1 MWPLLAVLCSPLYR
15 LSNDQLAKIR
25 ACSKTT
31 RFYDAM
37 GECPEDFCRETLASL
52 EALRR
57 KAETM
62 SADQLVWMLL
72 EQEGLLGA
80 YSAME
85 GGAQR
90 RDNLLKIYELAQSY
104 ARGSYLYLF
113 ELLRNLSR
121 LEAAGQSGG
130 AQGTGGVTLTTIHR
144 SKGLEYPIV
153 FLC

>member
-1 MWPLLAVLCSPLYR
+1 MTIYQRALTRAGIPVSSDSGGDLFSAPEVQVLMSLLRVLDNPHQDVPLLAVLCSPLYR

-52 EALRR
+52 EALHR

-85 GGAQR
+85 GGA
-90 RDNLLKIYELAQSY
+90 S
-104 ARGSYLYLF
+104 
-113 ELLRNLSR
+113 
-121 LEAAGQSGG
+121 AG
-130 AQGTGGVTLTTIHR
+130 TI
-144 SKGLEYPIV
+144 
-153 FLC
+153 C